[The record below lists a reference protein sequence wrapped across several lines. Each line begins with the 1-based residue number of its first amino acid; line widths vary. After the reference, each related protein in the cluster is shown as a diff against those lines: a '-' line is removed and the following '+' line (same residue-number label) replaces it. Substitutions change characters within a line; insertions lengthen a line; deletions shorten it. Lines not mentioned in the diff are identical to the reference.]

1 MSKMWKVGFV
11 FFGIF
16 IAGAIVGGFASLR
29 FAREFVQKRG
39 ASEQF
44 AMMHKGRLNESLKL
58 TAAQRARIDVIVDE
72 TGEEL
77 RKFRK
82 ETNRIFQVMN
92 TRISV
97 ELTPEQKRE
106 FEEMQTRWRERR
118 PQRPPSRE
126 EREAGKREDG
136 KAPVPPGPGSLE
148 KREP

>member
-77 RKFRK
+77 RG
-82 ETNRIFQVMN
+82 
-92 TRISV
+92 
-97 ELTPEQKRE
+97 LHPPEA
-106 FEEMQTRWRERR
+106 RR
-118 PQRPPSRE
+118 RHR
-126 EREAGKREDG
+126 
-136 KAPVPPGPGSLE
+136 
-148 KREP
+148 